1 MIAFLQG
8 LTAAE
13 WTAWVVVV
21 ALNAYVLFA
30 GADFG
35 GGVWDLFASG
45 PRSREQRE
53 LISHAIGPIWEANH
67 VWLIV
72 VVVVLFVCFPPAFA
86 AFGTVLHIP
95 LSLMLIGIVLR
106 GSAFVFRAYS
116 YGPRAEQR
124 RWGQVFAIS
133 SLVTP
138 VVLGMCVG
146 AVASG
151 RVGDALAAIGYGP
164 AAVLPSSASSVSVG
178 APRVS
183 FASLYML
190 PWLSPFTIAV
200 GAMALALFSFLA
212 ATYLTVEAEGDA
224 ELQDDFRRRALAS
237 ALASMIAAT
246 VALVLGATRGGVM
259 ARLVGVG
266 WSLPLLIGSGLAC
279 VASILALLRRRYRLA
294 RLGAGAWVTLV
305 LWGWV
310 MAQFPLII
318 PPGLTI
324 DAAAAPRRV
333 LTDTLVVLAI
343 GGVILIPS
351 LWYMIRVFKNEH
363 RVR

>member
-21 ALNAYVLFA
+21 ALNAYMLFA

-45 PRSREQRE
+45 PRRREQRE

-116 YGPRAEQR
+116 SGPRTEQR

-151 RVGDALAAIGYGP
+151 RVGDALAAIGHAP
-164 AAVLPSSASSVSVG
+164 AAVLPSSASSVSLG
-178 APRVS
+178 TPRAS
-183 FASLYML
+183 FSSLYVV

-200 GAMALALFSFLA
+200 GAMALALFSFLG

-224 ELQDDFRRRALAS
+224 ELQDDFRRRALGS
-237 ALASMIAAT
+237 AVSSMVAAT
-246 VALVLGATRGGVM
+246 IALVLGATRGGVM
-259 ARLVGVG
+259 ARLAGIG
-266 WSLPLLIGSGLAC
+266 WSLPLLIASGLAC
-279 VASILALLRRRYRLA
+279 VASIVALLQRRYRLA

-318 PPGLTI
+318 PPSLTI
-324 DAAAAPRRV
+324 DAAAAPTRV
-333 LTDTLVVLAI
+333 LTDTLAVLAV

-351 LWYMIRVFKNEH
+351 LWYLIKVFKTEN
-363 RVR
+363 